1 MTKQQR
7 YQITKIDKLAD
18 NVTLAVEQK
27 LWSEEDGSYIDIQL
41 EEQHIGGPYRTLTQD
56 VVLYLIAIIEEQEK
70 EKEK

>member
-27 LWSEEDGSYIDIQL
+27 LWSEEDGS
-41 EEQHIGGPYRTLTQD
+41 
-56 VVLYLIAIIEEQEK
+56 
-70 EKEK
+70 

>member
-1 MTKQQR
+1 VVR
-7 YQITKIDKLAD
+7 GRWKL
-18 NVTLAVEQK
+18 
-27 LWSEEDGSYIDIQL
+27 IDIQI